1 MEVNY
6 YKTFSQSIQRDMEYK
21 TYGNAGQGVLV
32 FPSQDQRFYE
42 WEDHGMIDVLAPMIE
57 QGLIRLICCD
67 SIDAETC
74 SRTDGDYHE
83 RIELHERWFNYIV
96 NELIP
101 EVRIRDNEQF
111 IVTGCSMGG
120 YHAGNFFFRRPDL
133 FSTLFSMSGLFYADY
148 FFPNYDDELI
158 YRNSPEAFLKDYNA
172 PNVLLNRYRNKR
184 IVLCCGQG
192 QWEGVTQASTGRLGA
207 ILDSKGISNWVD
219 IWGKDVF
226 HDFEWW
232 RKQVVYHFG
241 FILEQ
246 LRIAA

>member
-67 SIDAETC
+67 SIDAETW

>member
-42 WEDHGMIDVLAPMIE
+42 WEDHGMIDVMAPMIE

-67 SIDAETC
+67 SIDAETW

-158 YRNSPEAFLKDYNA
+158 YRTSPEAFLKDYNA

>member
-67 SIDAETC
+67 SIDAETW

-148 FFPNYDDELI
+148 FFLNYDDELI

>member
-6 YKTFSQSIQRDMEYK
+6 YKTFSQSIQHDMEYK

-67 SIDAETC
+67 SIDAETW

-172 PNVLLNRYRNKR
+172 PNVLLDRYRNKR

>member
-1 MEVNY
+1 
-6 YKTFSQSIQRDMEYK
+6 
-21 TYGNAGQGVLV
+21 
-32 FPSQDQRFYE
+32 
-42 WEDHGMIDVLAPMIE
+42 MIDVLAPMIE

-67 SIDAETC
+67 SIDAETW

>member
-67 SIDAETC
+67 SIDAETW

-232 RKQVVYHFG
+232 RKQVAYHFG